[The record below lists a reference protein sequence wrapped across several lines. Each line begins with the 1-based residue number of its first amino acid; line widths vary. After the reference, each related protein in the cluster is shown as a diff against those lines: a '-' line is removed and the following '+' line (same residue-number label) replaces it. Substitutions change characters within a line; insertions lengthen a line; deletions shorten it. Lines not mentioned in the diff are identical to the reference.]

1 MILRGG
7 IEVKKIMDNNILKL
21 ENLFVWQWK
30 ESFWANMLGS
40 NERLMIAWKRYN
52 RRARKKR
59 Y

>member
-1 MILRGG
+1 M
-7 IEVKKIMDNNILKL
+7 KKIMDNNILKL